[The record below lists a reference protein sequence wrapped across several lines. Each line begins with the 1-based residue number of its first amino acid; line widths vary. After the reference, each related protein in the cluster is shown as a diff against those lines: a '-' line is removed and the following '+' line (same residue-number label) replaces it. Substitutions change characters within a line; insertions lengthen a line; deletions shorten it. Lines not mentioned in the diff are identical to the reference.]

1 MTAKNVRTPTRPAA
15 RPVGLGGGDFEGAC
29 AGEHM
34 VAVNGG
40 EGDDVFVAAGT
51 DQRQG
56 SRCIMAG

>member
-1 MTAKNVRTPTRPAA
+1 
-15 RPVGLGGGDFEGAC
+15 
-29 AGEHM
+29 M